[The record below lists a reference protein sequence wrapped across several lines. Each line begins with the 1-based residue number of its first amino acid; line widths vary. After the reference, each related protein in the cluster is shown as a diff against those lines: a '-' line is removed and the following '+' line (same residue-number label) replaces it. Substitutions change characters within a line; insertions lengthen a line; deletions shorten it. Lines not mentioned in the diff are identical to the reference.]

1 MKELFIKF
9 AIQGKYGREFL
20 LPAIVFLLTV
30 LLLSGCSPYSLPTNH
45 YDYEYERD
53 YKVGIISD
61 RLLEQ
66 VPADIKRPVVLVVT
80 SFVQLDDFSR
90 TSRFGLL
97 MAEQLL
103 SRLAGQGFILRE
115 TRMKDVFYQSQNGEF
130 VLSRKFS
137 QVAQELDARLV
148 LLGTYLEARDH
159 VMLNTRIVDFHK
171 QSVVA
176 SYDCQLVKTP
186 DIRELLS
193 D

>member
-1 MKELFIKF
+1 MVKINMKSVNNRRYSGI
-9 AIQGKYGREFL
+9 YL
-20 LPAIVFLLTV
+20 LPTVILLFTV
-30 LLLSGCSPYSLPTNH
+30 LLFLSACSSSMPTSY

-66 VPADIKRPVVLVVT
+66 IPAEIKRPVVLVVT
-80 SFVQLDDFSR
+80 SFVQLDDFSK
-90 TSRFGLL
+90 TSRFGML

-115 TRMKDVFYQSQNGEF
+115 TRMKDIFYQSQNGEF
-130 VLSRKFS
+130 VLSREFS
-137 QVAQELDARLV
+137 KVAQDLDARLV

-159 VMLNTRIVDFHK
+159 VLLNTRLVDFHK
-171 QSVVA
+171 RSVVA

-186 DIRELLS
+186 DISELLS

>member
-1 MKELFIKF
+1 MVKINMKSVNNRRYSGI
-9 AIQGKYGREFL
+9 YL
-20 LPAIVFLLTV
+20 LPTVILLFTV
-30 LLLSGCSPYSLPTNH
+30 LLFLSACSSSMPTSY

-66 VPADIKRPVVLVVT
+66 IPAEIKRPVVLVVT
-80 SFVQLDDFSR
+80 SFVQLDDFSK
-90 TSRFGLL
+90 TSRFGML

-115 TRMKDVFYQSQNGEF
+115 TRMKDIFYQSQNGEF
-130 VLSRKFS
+130 VLSREFS
-137 QVAQELDARLV
+137 KVAQDLDARLV

-159 VMLNTRIVDFHK
+159 VLLNTRLVDFHK
-171 QSVVA
+171 RSVVA

-186 DIRELLS
+186 DICELLS